1 MELHLAIELAERRTI
16 CLAATHGV
24 EIELDRNVGV
34 QGSKLARL

>member
-24 EIELDRNVGV
+24 EIELDRTLWCKAAAG
-34 QGSKLARL
+34 AM